1 MSKFGSDNMHV
12 YIFLFVLVGVCHGT
26 ILQHPAAINGYLL
39 STGCAASSWDQ
50 SHLKE
55 TRGES
60 TQVQSGSNMTGTVY
74 TVVYTQ
80 IIPVIFEPPCN

>member
-1 MSKFGSDNMHV
+1 MYRMAVLTPIYSSDNMYV
-12 YIFLFVLVGVCHGT
+12 YIFLYIFVGVCHGT

-50 SHLKE
+50 SLLKE

-60 TQVQSGSNMTGTVY
+60 AQVINGK
-74 TVVYTQ
+74 
-80 IIPVIFEPPCN
+80 E